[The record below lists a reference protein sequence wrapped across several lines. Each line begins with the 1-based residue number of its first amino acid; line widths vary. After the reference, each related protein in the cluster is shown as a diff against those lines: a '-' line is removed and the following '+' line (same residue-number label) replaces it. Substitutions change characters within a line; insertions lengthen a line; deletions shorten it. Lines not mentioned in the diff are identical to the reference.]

1 MSDLT
6 KELSKIDGRGK
17 LSQNTRDSELAKFL
31 SDIAKSWRKTR
42 RGM

>member
-17 LSQNTRDSELAKFL
+17 LSQNTRDSELAEFCQTL
-31 SDIAKSWRKTR
+31 PSP
-42 RGM
+42 